1 MTAHSIFAETLY
13 DGTGTPP
20 RHNCLINYAEG
31 RIRNIEANTLRAP
44 RSAKRVEIATPGF
57 IDLQINGAADT
68 QFNDDPSPEA
78 LERIVTGA
86 QQGGATHILPT
97 FITAPGEKWHAALQ
111 AVRAALEKRIP
122 GILGLHL
129 EGPFLSPQKPGIH
142 PIHGIRPITK
152 TDISIL
158 VKAKMP
164 LLVTLAPEKQPLG
177 TVERLTGAGVIVFAG
192 HSAATAAEIDA
203 AIAEGLCGVTHLWN
217 AMPAPEGRAPGIV
230 VRTLTH
236 PTLYASIIA
245 DGHHVDPLNLAL
257 AAKMM
262 SNRLFLVTD
271 SMQTFAG
278 HLRKFDIMGMPVQLE
293 AGRLTGPDGT
303 LAGAHLGMDAAVRTM
318 VQTAGLRIETAIA
331 MATDIPARVMR
342 LDAELGRIKLG
353 QRASFTFLDANLH
366 ASGVCIDGQMR
377 D

>member
-1 MTAHSIFAETLY
+1 
-13 DGTGTPP
+13 
-20 RHNCLINYAEG
+20 
-31 RIRNIEANTLRAP
+31 
-44 RSAKRVEIATPGF
+44 
-57 IDLQINGAADT
+57 
-68 QFNDDPSPEA
+68 
-78 LERIVTGA
+78 
-86 QQGGATHILPT
+86 
-97 FITAPGEKWHAALQ
+97 
-111 AVRAALEKRIP
+111 
-122 GILGLHL
+122 
-129 EGPFLSPQKPGIH
+129 
-142 PIHGIRPITK
+142 
-152 TDISIL
+152 
-158 VKAKMP
+158 MP
-164 LLVTLAPEKQPLG
+164 LLVTLAPEQQPLG
-177 TVERLTGAGVIVFAG
+177 TVERLTRAGVIVFAG
-192 HSAATAAEIDA
+192 HSAATAAEIDT
-203 AIAEGLCGVTHLWN
+203 AIAEGLCGVTHFWN

-271 SMQTFAG
+271 SMRTFAG
-278 HLRKFDIMGMPVQLE
+278 HLQSFDIMGMPVQLD

-318 VQTAGLRIETAIA
+318 VQTVGLRIETAIA

-342 LDAELGRIKLG
+342 LDGELGRIKLG
-353 QRASFTFLDANLH
+353 QRASFTFMDANLH